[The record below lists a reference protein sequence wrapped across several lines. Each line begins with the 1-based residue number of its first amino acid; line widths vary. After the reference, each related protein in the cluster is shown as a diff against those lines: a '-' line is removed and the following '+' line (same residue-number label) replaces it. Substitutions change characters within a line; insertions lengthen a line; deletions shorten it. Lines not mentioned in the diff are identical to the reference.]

1 MKESPNNKY
10 IKQGLVIFL
19 SLSGAILVY
28 LAFSNLSM
36 IWKKIS
42 VVTSALQPIFIGLV
56 MAYLVAP
63 LETRMELY
71 FRKKKIKKKIA
82 QGLAVFLT
90 VFFVLVI
97 CVVAVRSLLPQVSK
111 TVVDLTITMPGM
123 LNSFTRH
130 VNQWIQSD
138 GQIMALVNEGID
150 RATEFID
157 QWMKTGIYDTMTS
170 IVSGIINVFG
180 FVFNI
185 IVGFIVMIYVLF
197 EKDKFRGQAKKILY
211 AVSKNRKVNAF
222 LLDTVRQCDKMFG
235 GFITGKIIDSLI
247 IGILCFIC
255 MTILK
260 LPYVALISLIVG
272 VTNVIPFFGPYIGAI
287 PSAFL
292 ILLVSPM
299 KCVIFIVFV
308 LVLQQ
313 VDGNII
319 GPRILG
325 ESTGL
330 SPFWVLFSILVFGEL
345 FGVIGMIIG
354 VPIFATIYYVI
365 KRLIEARLIQQNLPN
380 ETEDYVLLD
389 KLDEKNQATFL
400 AEGKSRKRKKGIE
413 PEQKD
418 KDKDNTKGT
427 KE

>member
-36 IWKKIS
+36 IWKKVS

-90 VFFVLVI
+90 VLFVLVI

-150 RATEFID
+150 RATEFLD

-185 IVGFIVMIYVLF
+185 IIGFIVMIYVLF

-365 KRLIEARLIQQNLPN
+365 KRLIEERLIQQDLPN

-389 KLDEKNQATFL
+389 KLDEENQATFL
-400 AEGKSRKRKKGIE
+400 SEGKSKKRKKGIE
-413 PEQKD
+413 EKQKD
-418 KDKDNTKGT
+418 KDKDHTKGK

>member
-36 IWKKIS
+36 IWKKVS

-272 VTNVIPFFGPYIGAI
+272 VTNVIPFFGPYIGAV

-389 KLDEKNQATFL
+389 KLDEENHATFL
-400 AEGKSRKRKKGIE
+400 AEGKSKKRKKGIE
-413 PEQKD
+413 EKQKD
-418 KDKDNTKGT
+418 KDKNHTKGT